1 MRKKTK
7 RKRYDFCFRR
17 WTRKAYGA
25 FASMHKVVK
34 VGVIQLSFS
43 IITMNLLTV
52 FAQDTLTAVRTLALD
67 EVVVTG
73 QREDA
78 LPGVARAIAVV
89 TRTEVEAAPAPTIY
103 DLLRTLPTLDL
114 RQRGPLGTQA
124 DLSIRGGT
132 FDQTQILLNGV
143 NFTDPQTGHHSL
155 NIPVDMAAI
164 AGIEVMQGLSAPGAI
179 GGAVNITTAGRALNT
194 MDITLEG
201 GRWGYSHIS
210 GNATVGNRKLQA
222 FVSASHRQSE
232 GYIEN
237 TDFRTANFFTHARY
251 FSAAGRFEAQLG
263 YQDKDFGSHG
273 FYSFAYPDQF
283 EHTRTALGSLRWQHT
298 VGLFDFSATAYYR
311 QHNDRFELVRGT
323 LTGRND
329 HQTRVGG
336 GEVTVGRHSVAGYTA
351 LSAEFRDEQI
361 YSTVLGK
368 DTDPKPVPFEH
379 GRSFTKEAARRLFRG
394 LLSHTYSYR
403 KFTATA
409 GVSYHYSNDFDG
421 KFCVAAD
428 VRYRWTTSFY
438 SYAAVNRSLR
448 LPTFTDLYY
457 KTATHE
463 ANPSLKPEESL
474 TYELGTAYATPVF
487 RTSAAFFY
495 RRGKNLIDWVYV
507 QGAAKSQSLNYTGLD
522 AMGAEW
528 QLQWTPGAVNRRSFV
543 QSLSVGYGFTY
554 LDKSAGNEVSSYL
567 LDYLR
572 HKANL
577 AVEHLLF
584 LPALK
589 ASWRLGVQDRAG
601 NYVDIDTGQPKS
613 FSPFTLLD
621 VRLSWETRHAALFAE
636 AHNLFDARYFDYAGL
651 VQPGVWLM
659 AGVRV
664 KIGME

>member
-7 RKRYDFCFRR
+7 FKRYDFCFRR

-34 VGVIQLSFS
+34 VGVIQACFS
-43 IITMNLLTV
+43 IVTMNLLTV
-52 FAQDTLTAVRTLALD
+52 FAQDTLSTVRTLALD

-78 LPGVARAIAVV
+78 LPSVVRSIAVV
-89 TRTEVEAAPAPTIY
+89 TRTEVEAAPAPTLY
-103 DLLRTLPTLDL
+103 DLLRATPTLDL
-114 RQRGPLGTQA
+114 RQRGPLATQA

-164 AGIEVMQGLSAPGAI
+164 ASVEVMQGLSAPGAI
-179 GGAVNITTAGRALNT
+179 GGAVNIATAGRALNT

-201 GRWGYSHIS
+201 GKWGYSNLS
-210 GNATVGNRKLQA
+210 GNATVGNKRLQA

-251 FSAAGRFEAQLG
+251 VSTAGRFEAQLG

-273 FYSFAYPDQF
+273 FYSFKYPDQF

-298 VGLFDFSATAYYR
+298 VDAFNFSATAYYR
-311 QHNDRFELVRGT
+311 RHNDRFELVRGT
-323 LTGRND
+323 ATGRND

-336 GEVTVGRHSVAGYTA
+336 GELTAGYHSLAGYTA
-351 LSAEFRDEQI
+351 LSAEFRNEQI

-368 DTDPKPVPFEH
+368 DRSPKPAPFEH
-379 GRSFTKEAARRLFRG
+379 QVFFTKEASRKLFRG
-394 LLSHTYSYR
+394 LLSHAYTYR
-403 KFTATA
+403 KFTGTA

-463 ANPSLKPEESL
+463 ANPNLKPEESL

-487 RTSAAFFY
+487 KTSAAFFY
-495 RRGKNLIDWVYV
+495 RQGKNLIDWVYM
-507 QGAAKSQSLNYTGLD
+507 QGMAKSQSLNYTSLN

-528 QLQWTPGAVNRRSFV
+528 QLQWTPAAANRKSFV
-543 QSLSVGYGFTY
+543 QCLSLGYGFTG
-554 LDKSAGNEVSSYL
+554 LDKSADNEASSYL
-567 LDYLR
+567 LDYLK

-577 AVEHLLF
+577 TVEHLLF
-584 LPALK
+584 LPCLK
-589 ASWRLGVQDRAG
+589 ASWQLGVQDRAG
-601 NYVDIDTGQPKS
+601 NYVDIDTGETK
-613 FSPFTLLD
+613 PFGAFALLD
-621 VRLSWETRHAALFAE
+621 LRLSWETRHTALFAE
-636 AHNLFDARYFDYAGL
+636 AHNLFNTHYFDYAGL

-664 KIGME
+664 KIGG

>member
-7 RKRYDFCFRR
+7 RKQYDFCFRR

-34 VGVIQLSFS
+34 VGVIQISFS
-43 IITMNLLTV
+43 IITMNLLTA

-78 LPGVARAIAVV
+78 LPGVVRSIAVV

-210 GNATVGNRKLQA
+210 GNATVGNKRLQA
-222 FVSASHRQSE
+222 FVSASYRQSE

-251 FSAAGRFEAQLG
+251 VSAIGRFEAQLG

-273 FYSFAYPDQF
+273 FYSFKYPDQF

-298 VGLFDFSATAYYR
+298 VKAFDFSATAYYR

-329 HQTRVGG
+329 HQTRVSG
-336 GEVTVGRHSVAGYTA
+336 GEVTAGYRSLAGYTA

-368 DTDPKPVPFEH
+368 DIDPKPVPFEH
-379 GRSFTKEAARRLFRG
+379 DRFFTKGTTRNLFRG

-403 KFTATA
+403 KFTGTA
-409 GVSYHYSNDFDG
+409 GVSYHYSNDFDD
-421 KFCVAAD
+421 KFCLAAD
-428 VRYRWTTSFY
+428 VRYRWTASFY

-448 LPTFTDLYY
+448 LPSFTDLYY
-457 KTATHE
+457 NTATHK
-463 ANPSLKPEESL
+463 ANPNLKPEESM
-474 TYELGTAYATPVF
+474 TYELGTAHATPVF
-487 RTSAAFFY
+487 KASASLFY
-495 RRGKNLIDWVYV
+495 RRGKNLIDWEYV
-507 QGAAKSQSLNYTGLD
+507 LGDTTQSLNHTRID
-522 AMGAEW
+522 AMGAEG
-528 QLQWTPGAVNRRSFV
+528 QLQWTPGDVNRKSFL
-543 QSLSVGYGFTY
+543 QSLSVSYGLTS
-554 LDKSAGNEVSSYL
+554 LDKSAGDDASSYL
-567 LDYLR
+567 LNYLR
-572 HKANL
+572 HKVNVTVA
-577 AVEHLLF
+577 HLLF
-584 LPALK
+584 SPSLK
-589 ASWRLGVQDRAG
+589 VSWQLGVQDRAG
-601 NYVDIDTGQPKS
+601 NYVDIATGRPE
-613 FSPFTLLD
+613 PFAPFALLD
-621 VRLSWETRHAALFAE
+621 LRLSWDTRHAVFFAE
-636 AHNLFDARYFDYAGL
+636 AHNLFDTHYFDYAGL

-664 KIGME
+664 KIMNNE